1 MKKEAVANKVI
12 RKRIIP
18 LLRKHIADDVFH
30 DSTYGK
36 FPENRAAK
44 LIINNRKP
52 SFLAY
57 GHDMKYADLNS
68 PIHERYG
75 FKSKEDLLDEF
86 KQHKRSGR
94 APSWFRTDHWKPRSA
109 VFPAAEF
116 VSYLEPYA
124 NATIQRKRNGL
135 SRYNTLLSRE
145 RALGRRFW
153 SFSDPEYEPV
163 YPLTLGNTHL
173 LEYGDVSQAIA
184 ALSGRG
190 RATDEAVILPMLH
203 TFTAR
208 RPFMR
213 TPHLADA
220 PTSRELNDYGRR
232 TNSGA
237 SRVADAVDPSRIT
250 YKPENADKSAE
261 WATGRQLREDEL
273 NALFDTNQHNNPWYE
288 MVEDVGP
295 HLPAYTGSYTP
306 ITEDNIK
313 LFKDYGVDLLS
324 KKQLPLKDIQGRT
337 DFNLYKGTPVEI
349 SIPIRYEL
357 SGGAKLR
364 DAMKRRLDSYN
375 TTSSLEPEPQN
386 GLLSRMF
393 SPFRSLWRNFTR
405 KSPSAPSARPR
416 IPRGTKYYDSEFI
429 QQLNDPQRPLIP
441 RHDLGYP
448 TRKNNAIANALP
460 DETLESVSA
469 WPEGDPLWFTN
480 SVGVGAAHIKGTG
493 LSGWKEP
500 WVNKDFMYASLDP
513 EDIVKITSTKTI
525 DPVVRK
531 FDLDSLPE
539 GAMARLIKEQNR
551 NSFDKALLRYDRIK
565 SVSDAVM
572 NTPQHIKDEYTFYN
586 NLRGIGA
593 MGGQRALYLY

>member
-1 MKKEAVANKVI
+1 MQKEAVANKVL
-12 RKRIIP
+12 RTKIIP
-18 LLRKHIADDVFH
+18 FLRKHIPDDVFH
-30 DSTYGK
+30 DTKYGGK
-36 FPENRAAK
+36 FSENRAAK

-52 SFLAY
+52 SFIAY
-57 GHDMKYADLNS
+57 GHDMRYADLNS

-75 FKSKEDLLDEF
+75 FKSKEDLLDAF
-86 KQHKRSGR
+86 KQHKLERR
-94 APSWFRTDHWKPRSA
+94 APSWFRTDRWKPRSA
-109 VFPAAEF
+109 VFPAAEV

-124 NATIQRKRNGL
+124 NAAIHRKRNGL

-145 RALGRRFW
+145 KVLNRNFLGN
-153 SFSDPEYEPV
+153 PEYDPI
-163 YPLTLGNTHL
+163 YPLTLGNTFPS
-173 LEYGDVSQAIA
+173 EYGKGVTSDAIA
-184 ALSGRG
+184 ALSGRPVNE
-190 RATDEAVILPMLH
+190 DVIFPLLH

-237 SRVADAVDPSRIT
+237 SRVADAVDPSRVT
-250 YKPENADKSAE
+250 YKPENANNPVE
-261 WATGRQLREDEL
+261 WATGRQLSEDEL

-288 MVEDVGP
+288 MIEDVGP
-295 HLPAYTGSYTP
+295 HLPIYTGSYTP

-313 LFKDYGVDLLS
+313 LFKDRGVDLLS

-337 DFNLYKGTPVEI
+337 DFNLYKGTPI
-349 SIPIRYEL
+349 DAFTPIRFEL

-375 TTSSLEPEPQN
+375 TTTSLEPQN

-393 SPFRSLWRNFTR
+393 SPFRSLWSNLTR
-405 KSPSAPSARPR
+405 KSPSARPR
-416 IPRGTKYYDSEFI
+416 TPRGTKNYDSEFI
-429 QQLNDPQRPLIP
+429 QQLNDPQRTLMTPQSLAYA
-441 RHDLGYP
+441 H
-448 TRKNNAIANALP
+448 RKNNVIANALP
-460 DETLESVSA
+460 DENLEAVRA

-500 WVNKDFMYASLDP
+500 WVEKDFMYAALDP
-513 EDIVKITSTKTI
+513 EDIVKITSMSR

-539 GAMARLIKEQNR
+539 KTMDRLIKEQNR
-551 NSFDKALLRYDRIK
+551 NSFDKALLRYDRTK
-565 SVSDAVM
+565 AVRDAVM
-572 NTPQHIKDEYTFYN
+572 NTPQHIKDEYTFYS
-586 NLRGIGA
+586 NLRDIGI
-593 MGGQRALYLY
+593 MGGLRALHLY

>member
-18 LLRKHIADDVFH
+18 FLRKHITDDEF
-30 DSTYGK
+30 TGAAYK
-36 FPENRAAK
+36 FPASKAAK
-44 LIINNRKP
+44 LIINNREP
-52 SFLAY
+52 SFRAY

-75 FKSKEDLLDEF
+75 FKSKEDLLDAYRREDNHPRGF
-86 KQHKRSGR
+86 
-94 APSWFRTDHWKPRSA
+94 ADDHRKKPRRMS
-109 VFPAAEF
+109 FPGAEF

-124 NATIQRKRNGL
+124 NATIRRKRNGL
-135 SRYNTLLSRE
+135 SRYNTLLSRD
-145 RALGRRFW
+145 RVLNRTFFDNPVYA
-153 SFSDPEYEPV
+153 PV
-163 YPLTLGNTHL
+163 YPLTLGNSFPS
-173 LEYGDVSQAIA
+173 EYGRGAVSDAIA
-184 ALSGRG
+184 ALSGSSVSEDIRFP
-190 RATDEAVILPMLH
+190 LLH

-220 PTSRELNDYGRR
+220 PTSKELNDYGRR

-237 SRVADAVDPSRIT
+237 SRVADAVDPSRVT
-250 YKPENADKSAE
+250 YKRDNANNPVE
-261 WATGRQLREDEL
+261 WATGRQLSEDEL
-273 NALFDTNQHNNPWYE
+273 NALFDTNQHYNPWYE

-295 HLPAYTGSYTP
+295 HLPVYTGSYTP

-337 DFNLYKGTPVEI
+337 DFNLYKGTPVVAFT
-349 SIPIRYEL
+349 PIRYEL

-375 TTSSLEPEPQN
+375 TDPQT

-393 SPFRSLWRNFTR
+393 SPFRSLWRNLTSK
-405 KSPSAPSARPR
+405 KSLSDRPR
-416 IPRGTKYYDSEFI
+416 IPRGTKNYDSEFI
-429 QQLNDPQRPLIP
+429 QQLNDPQRPLMTP
-441 RHDLGYP
+441 RNLAYTH
-448 TRKNNAIANALP
+448 RKDNVIANALP
-460 DETLESVSA
+460 DENLEAVRA

-480 SVGVGAAHIKGTG
+480 SIGVGAAHIKGTG

-500 WVNKDFMYASLDP
+500 WVNKDFMYAALDP
-513 EDIVKITSTKTI
+513 EDIVKITSTT

-539 GAMARLIKEQNR
+539 GVVARLIKEQDR
-551 NSFDKALLRYDRIK
+551 NSFDKALLRHDRAK
-565 SVSDAVM
+565 AVSDAVM
-572 NTPQHIKDEYTFYN
+572 NTPQHIKDEYAFYD
-586 NLRGIGA
+586 NLRDIGA
-593 MGGQRALYLY
+593 SGRRRSQI